1 MLSPVRSS
9 PVIVK
14 GGRSIKVGMA
24 NVNSLVVT
32 RCLLFVCQSFC
43 LISSSS
49 CGLSCGGRCR
59 SCELAPCLPILS
71 SVIGS
76 CQTNVQGRQV
86 RFNSP

>member
-43 LISSSS
+43 LICVQFLPAKMKDDTVYFGPPCIVNTVS
-49 CGLSCGGRCR
+49 CKR
-59 SCELAPCLPILS
+59 
-71 SVIGS
+71 
-76 CQTNVQGRQV
+76 
-86 RFNSP
+86 